1 MTLNKDKCVQNSVV
15 LMMNG
20 MKTGLKIIN
29 VQYLKESILKNFRK
43 KRNV

>member
-20 MKTGLKIIN
+20 MKTGLKNYKCSIFKRKLF
-29 VQYLKESILKNFRK
+29 LKF
-43 KRNV
+43 